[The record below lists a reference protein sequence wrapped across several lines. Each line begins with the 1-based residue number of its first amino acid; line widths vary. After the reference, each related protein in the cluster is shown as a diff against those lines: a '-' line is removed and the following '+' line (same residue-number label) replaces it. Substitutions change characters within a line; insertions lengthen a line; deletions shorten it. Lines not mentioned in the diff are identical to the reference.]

1 MSGLSLSQVPSA
13 RRTAIRVAK
22 HELGHLVAARA
33 CGFKTGEC
41 TVKLSLNGGMVGH
54 QGTSEIILI
63 EPLATPDLLKKY
75 LKRRIV
81 VLFAG
86 VLAESLKETNEVDD
100 AYAVQELESGG
111 ATTDFKVVSELR
123 WILRNL
129 CHPIDASHEDARDQ
143 AAALQSELW
152 QFTAKFVQDHAPLIC
167 GLATRLSCRI
177 SRFNEAAT
185 LTAQEIDAAPVMQA
199 FMKSYSERPLHL

>member
-13 RRTAIRVAK
+13 RGAAIRVAK

-41 TVKLSLNGGMVGH
+41 TVKLQFNGGMVGH
-54 QGTSEIILI
+54 HGTSEIILI
-63 EPLATPDLLKKY
+63 EPLTTPELLNKY

-100 AYAVQELESGG
+100 VYAVKELESGG

-129 CHPIDASHEDARDQ
+129 CHPVDASHEDARDQ

-152 QFTAKFVQDHAPLIC
+152 QFTATFVQDHAPLIC
-167 GLATRLSCRI
+167 GLAARLACRI
-177 SRFNEAAT
+177 THFNEVAT
-185 LTAQEIDAAPVMQA
+185 LTAQEIDAAPAMQA
-199 FMKSYSERPLHL
+199 FMRAYSERPLHL